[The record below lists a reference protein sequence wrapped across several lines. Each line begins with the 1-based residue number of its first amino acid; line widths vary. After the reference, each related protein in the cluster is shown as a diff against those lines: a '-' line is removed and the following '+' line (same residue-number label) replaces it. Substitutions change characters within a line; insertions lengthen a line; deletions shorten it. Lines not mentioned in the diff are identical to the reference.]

1 MRIVLDSTLRTP
13 PTARLFDAEA
23 PVVLVAAPDA
33 DAARAERLRAV
44 GARFVPIARTE
55 RGVDVRRMLE
65 VLFALELRSILVEGG
80 ARVITSFLQAGVVDR
95 AIVSVAPIVLGRGI
109 EAVEDLG
116 NTQIS
121 EALRLQERVVRQV
134 GEDVVI
140 AGTPVL
146 GRSNGGGSGQRVLR
160 SAPFGAAAV
169 SGVETGPS

>member
-1 MRIVLDSTLRTP
+1 
-13 PTARLFDAEA
+13 
-23 PVVLVAAPDA
+23 
-33 DAARAERLRAV
+33 
-44 GARFVPIARTE
+44 
-55 RGVDVRRMLE
+55 
-65 VLFALELRSILVEGG
+65 
-80 ARVITSFLQAGVVDR
+80 VITSFLQAGVVDR

-134 GEDVVI
+134 GEDIVI

-146 GRSNGGGSGQRVLR
+146 GKSNGGGSGQRVLR

-169 SGVETGPS
+169 SGVETDPS